1 MVFLALCGAI
11 AGAVNTVAGG
21 GSLLSFPGLMWAGL
35 PSLQANATNSIAL
48 WPGSLAG
55 AIGLMNKLRARKRTL
70 AILLVPTFV
79 GSLAGAWLLVRT
91 GEELFRLLVP
101 GLILLA
107 TVLLMLQKRIRAWV
121 LGSGFRV
128 NMLVSVVLQFLVSVY
143 GGYFGAGMGI
153 LMLASLGLALEGDIH
168 ELNAFKNWLGLLI
181 NLVASIFLLGEGL
194 VDLQAGG
201 AMMLGAIVG
210 GYLAGKY
217 SQKVD
222 PERLRFGIVIYGFV
236 MTAWFVLAK

>member
-107 TVLLMLQKRIRAWV
+107 TVLLMLQKRIRTWV